1 MKLGIIARSDNT
13 GLGNQ
18 TRELINMLNP
28 TKIMLIDSTPFNKN
42 KQHPEWYNGYN
53 IHPVRGF
60 PKSNDITEFIR
71 GLDVVM
77 TCETFYNHQFID
89 LAKRAGVKTVL
100 QYNYEFLDHLNNKDL
115 ALPDVF
121 LAPTLWNFE
130 HMTELFGGRTNVSY
144 LPPPTDHTLFDGVRE
159 NNYSKH
165 HNRILHIGGKA
176 ASEDRNGTNSVVEM
190 LKYSQED
197 FQVVIRTQTPL
208 SIQCDNPRLIID
220 NNNSESREA
229 MYDGFDAMVLP
240 RRYAG
245 LCLPMNEA
253 LMSGLP
259 VFMTDISP
267 NNKILPQEWLA
278 QSHRISALRT
288 RAILD
293 VYSAD
298 PRNLARI
305 VDEYMKQK
313 NTVAEKEKAFNI
325 GINNFSVEDL
335 KQKYLDILEK

>member
-1 MKLGIIARSDNT
+1 MRLGIVARSDNT

-18 TRELINMLNP
+18 TRELVNMLNP
-28 TKIMLIDSTPFNKN
+28 TKIMLIDSTPFNRN

-60 PKSNDITEFIR
+60 PKANDITDFIR
-71 GLDVVM
+71 GLDVVI

-89 LAKRAGVKTVL
+89 LARRAGVKTVL
-100 QYNYEFLDHLNNKDL
+100 QYNYEFLDHLNNNDL

-121 LAPTLWNFE
+121 LAPSLWNFE
-130 HMTELFGGRTNVSY
+130 RMTELFGSKTIVSY
-144 LPPPTDHTLFDGVRE
+144 LPPPTDHTLFDGIRE

-220 NNNSESREA
+220 NNNSESRES

-278 QSHRISALRT
+278 QSSRISALRT

-293 VYSAD
+293 VYAAD

-305 VDEYMKQK
+305 VDGYMKEK
-313 NTVAEKEKAFNI
+313 NTTAEKEKAFNI
-325 GINNFSVEDL
+325 GMNNFSVENL
-335 KQKYLDILEK
+335 KQKYIDILEK

>member
-1 MKLGIIARSDNT
+1 MRLGIVARSDNT

-18 TRELINMLNP
+18 TRELVNMLNP
-28 TKIMLIDSTPFNKN
+28 AKIMLIDSTPFNKN
-42 KQHPEWYNGYN
+42 NQHPEWYNGYS

-60 PKSNDITEFIR
+60 PKANDITAFIH
-71 GLDVVM
+71 GLDVVL

-89 LAKRAGVKTVL
+89 LARRAGVKTVL
-100 QYNYEFLDHLNNKDL
+100 QYNYEFLDHLNNKEL
-115 ALPDVF
+115 GLPDVF
-121 LAPTLWNFE
+121 LGPSLWNFDR
-130 HMTELFGGRTNVSY
+130 MTELFGGRTNVSY

-208 SIQCDNPRLIID
+208 SIRCDDPRLIVE

-278 QSHRISALRT
+278 NSNKISALRT

-293 VYSAD
+293 VYAAD

-305 VDEYMKQK
+305 VDGYMKEK
-313 NTVAEKEKAFNI
+313 NTTVEKKKAFDI
-325 GINNFSVEDL
+325 GMNNFSVENL